1 MNFQKEYLVDR
12 KDVIIMDEIE
22 IQIFDEINDY
32 KEKIGI
38 MTFRQWLFFVLIVIV
53 VVPTYILLPKY
64 TFINSQ
70 IASYIV
76 IIEAGII
83 GFVGFVKIHNL
94 PAEKIIPF
102 WYRHYFV
109 FGKPIKYMT
118 IKDYQKLQEEKK
130 NKKNNKTKNKI
141 IINPEKDDSELT
153 PKQLKAKTKQQKEL
167 QKAKKKYGYLFKEDN
182 NTPKLND
189 DKQEK
194 DMAEAEQQ
202 NNCDEIIVVDVEK
215 EQDELKNNMK
225 DDSSLTNSEVIN
237 ILNIKNQHSEVKN
250 DEHTEI
256 NNKGSDC
263 SNNETSESI
272 ELDNKLNSLSDEE
285 KRVLLK
291 LLGK

>member
-38 MTFRQWLFFVLIVIV
+38 MTFRQWLFFVLIVII

-64 TFINSQ
+64 TFINSE

-130 NKKNNKTKNKI
+130 NKKKDKKKNKV

-182 NTPKLND
+182 NNTELNN

-194 DMAEAEQQ
+194 ELSEVKQQ

-215 EQDELKNNMK
+215 NHEELKNKLN
-225 DDSSLTNSEVIN
+225 DDDFSTDSGSTN

-250 DEHTEI
+250 NEHTEI
-256 NNKGSDC
+256 NNMGSDC
-263 SNNETSESI
+263 SNNETSESN